1 MADNVSS
8 VTEYRIMRA
17 KEQLRSAGLLAQAT
31 DYSSCVYFSCM
42 AIFQAIRAL
51 DARETFRGW
60 EYKQVLE
67 YFEREYI
74 KAGVFDDQM
83 RHVIRR
89 AAALYAREEY
99 DDLYT
104 AAPEEAAE
112 IRALAGRFVST
123 VEEHLRH
130 PS

>member
-1 MADNVSS
+1 MSS
-8 VTEYRIMRA
+8 VTQYRITRA
-17 KEQLRSAGLLAQAT
+17 KEQLRSAGLLAQAA

-60 EYKQVLE
+60 EYEQVLE
-67 YFEREYI
+67 YFEREYVE
-74 KAGVFDDQM
+74 AGVFDDQM
-83 RHVIRR
+83 RQVIRR

-104 AAPEEAAE
+104 ATPEEAAE
-112 IRALAGRFVST
+112 IQDLAEKFVST

-130 PS
+130 SS